1 MTTVLFDTIIT
12 GVGNCSTHVY
22 ASGEHYTCRV
32 QNSSGNIWYRTQ
44 IRKRQHT
51 KTMFNQNKKKNIKKM
66 LKIDF
71 CVETISP
78 LKINTVPPYSM
89 LRSCWTDIKYSLGL
103 DFPNLPY
110 YIDDDVKLT
119 QVSSAI

>member
-1 MTTVLFDTIIT
+1 
-12 GVGNCSTHVY
+12 
-22 ASGEHYTCRV
+22 
-32 QNSSGNIWYRTQ
+32 
-44 IRKRQHT
+44 
-51 KTMFNQNKKKNIKKM
+51 M

-119 QVSSAI
+119 QVSSAIWKTS